1 MDEEEEIE
9 EVYGQNTRTENEIE
23 ADYGGKHFGEL
34 AGTTRRMRMILIDTF
49 NFSTYDDQLL
59 AIYIKDV
66 NSEYE
71 LT

>member
-34 AGTTRRMRMILIDTF
+34 AGTTRRMRLILIDTF

-59 AIYIKDV
+59 DNYIKDADDDSKP
-66 NSEYE
+66 N
-71 LT
+71 